1 MHERVFYFTNG
12 DKVYVS
18 DGGEYEEIIGDGDE
32 RSFMEKQLCE
42 FVKLLCGEKNEMAS
56 AEYGRKIICAL
67 EQLYDSKEIYR

>member
-42 FVKLLCGEKNEMAS
+42 FVKLLRGEKNEMAS